1 MGFEDANLVARV
13 FALMENSIN
22 EGYGLSG
29 EGYTGVQTVEQC
41 PIVSGQ
47 AWNEFIYSNQV
58 VALQE
63 AMGDHELGIAMNPEF
78 DDAVAPGAFV
88 KPSVMISM
96 GSQGTE
102 AEKQKSAEFINY
114 ILNSVECNEILL
126 GERGVP
132 INSNVREAIYD
143 KVDDVT
149 QKTFDFIDLV
159 AEHSSAPEQIDP
171 SAGQEIDVNAQRMRD
186 EVLYGKKTA
195 AEAGQE
201 WMEMA
206 QKLLNE

>member
-1 MGFEDANLVARV
+1 MGKIGAEQAVQREPPGRRQGGRQHRRQQDGQQYIEETEAR
-13 FALMENSIN
+13 EY
-22 EGYGLSG
+22 E
-29 EGYTGVQTVEQC
+29 
-41 PIVSGQ
+41 IVR
-47 AWNEFIYSNQV
+47 
-58 VALQE
+58 
-63 AMGDHELGIAMNPEF
+63 HRPE
-78 DDAVAPGAFV
+78 
-88 KPSVMISM
+88 
-96 GSQGTE
+96 GTE